1 VSRPDPSVGVTCRIE
16 AQRRSHAQVGVV
28 LVDVQGASERTVWL
42 TTTVRTSEQAVTGIV
57 DECLVPEG

>member
-1 VSRPDPSVGVTCRIE
+1 M
-16 AQRRSHAQVGVV
+16 